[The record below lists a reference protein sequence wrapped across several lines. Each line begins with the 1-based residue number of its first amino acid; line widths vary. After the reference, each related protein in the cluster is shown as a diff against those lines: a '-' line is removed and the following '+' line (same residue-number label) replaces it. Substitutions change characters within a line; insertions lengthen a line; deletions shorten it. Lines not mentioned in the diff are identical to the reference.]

1 MDKIDEVLKN
11 IEELRKEV
19 SELKDSVDNGSKKEL
34 SAKAAAVYMEY
45 SYSHFMN
52 HIRKKLPVSQNAGR
66 GGKVSFKKSDLDAFF
81 DRTRRMTG

>member
-1 MDKIDEVLKN
+1 VDRIEEVLN
-11 IEELRKEV
+11 NVEELRKEV
-19 SELKDSVDNGSKKEL
+19 SELKAILNNGSKNEL
-34 SAKAAAVYMEY
+34 SAKEAAKYMEY

-52 HIRKKLPVSQNAGR
+52 YIKKKLPVSQNAGR

>member
-1 MDKIDEVLKN
+1 
-11 IEELRKEV
+11 
-19 SELKDSVDNGSKKEL
+19 L
-34 SAKAAAVYMEY
+34 SAKEAAKYMEY

-52 HIRKKLPVSQNAGR
+52 YIKKKLPVSQNAGR